1 MEIDAFSST
10 TKTREEVTRSAL
22 SERTCRARGS
32 GSGKAKSKAL
42 SDYCARKS
50 LRAVGRRRG
59 RRAAAD
65 ARGSARRAAR
75 G

>member
-1 MEIDAFSST
+1 MEIDAFSS

-32 GSGKAKSKAL
+32 GSGKAKAL

-50 LRAVGRRRG
+50 LRVGRRRG
-59 RRAAAD
+59 GRAAAD
-65 ARGSARRAAR
+65 ARARWRRAAR